1 MSRVSGSCIWNT
13 HQLVSYVSY
22 SVENNT
28 VVVVCCVFQF
38 SWYCTTLREFDI
50 NWLLAYD
57 TCSWFP
63 VVLQLSSIKRAKSS
77 MTFIAGEFQ
86 FCTRPSILC
95 FDLHKDIRFHF
106 SKSHLGSKYNI
117 SPSSC
122 NHTFVLLCPLC
133 SLQSLKII
141 E

>member
-1 MSRVSGSCIWNT
+1 MKYTSTSFICFIQCREQHCSSSLLCIPV
-13 HQLVSYVSY
+13 QLVLYH
-22 SVENNT
+22 T
-28 VVVVCCVFQF
+28 ID
-38 SWYCTTLREFDI
+38 EFGI

-95 FDLHKDIRFHF
+95 FDLHKDIQSHF
-106 SKSHLGSKYNI
+106 SKSHFGSKYNI

-133 SLQSLKII
+133 SLQSLKMI